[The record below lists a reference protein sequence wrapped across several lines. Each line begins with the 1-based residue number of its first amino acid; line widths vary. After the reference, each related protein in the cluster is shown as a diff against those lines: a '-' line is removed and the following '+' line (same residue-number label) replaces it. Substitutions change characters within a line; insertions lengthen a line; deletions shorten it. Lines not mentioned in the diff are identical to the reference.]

1 MDKPDYYYMT
11 TERWFDKIMEENN
24 YQKSKAVEV
33 HLRIAKHYAT
43 IVNSL
48 VKNLKDQSEST
59 QAKLYIFINQNNDKR
74 IKKMWD
80 AVDTA
85 KLEKIQGW
93 KFVEDGETFIYYL
106 QVKYKGNLRKVS
118 HEESMQIDLIT
129 WYDQAYRKQVSEGI
143 LLA

>member
-1 MDKPDYYYMT
+1 MEKPDYYYMT

-43 IVNSL
+43 IANSL

-85 KLEKIQGW
+85 KLEKMQGW

-106 QVKYKGNLRKVS
+106 QVKYKGNLKKVS

>member
-1 MDKPDYYYMT
+1 MEKPDYYYMT
-11 TERWFDKIMEENN
+11 TERWFKKIMEENN
-24 YQKSKAVEV
+24 YQKSKAVEA

-85 KLEKIQGW
+85 KLEKMQGW

-106 QVKYKGNLRKVS
+106 QVKYKGNLREVS
-118 HEESMQIDLIT
+118 DEENMQINLIT
-129 WYDQAYRKQVSEGI
+129 WYDQAYRKQVNEGI

>member
-1 MDKPDYYYMT
+1 MKKPDYYYMT
-11 TERWFDKIMEENN
+11 TERWFDKIMKENN

-33 HLRIAKHYAT
+33 HLKIAKHYAA

-48 VKNLKDQSEST
+48 VKNLKDQPEST

-74 IKKMWD
+74 IEKMWD
-80 AVDTA
+80 AIDTA
-85 KLEKIQGW
+85 KLEKMQGW

>member
-1 MDKPDYYYMT
+1 MEKPDYYYMT

-43 IVNSL
+43 IVNSF

-85 KLEKIQGW
+85 KLEKMQGW

-143 LLA
+143 SLA

>member
-33 HLRIAKHYAT
+33 HLRIAKYYAT

-85 KLEKIQGW
+85 KLEKMQGW

-106 QVKYKGNLRKVS
+106 QVKYKENLRKVS

>member
-33 HLRIAKHYAT
+33 HLRIAKHYVT

-85 KLEKIQGW
+85 KLEKMQGW

-143 LLA
+143 SLA

>member
-1 MDKPDYYYMT
+1 MEKPDYYYMT
-11 TERWFDKIMEENN
+11 TERWFKKIMEENN

-85 KLEKIQGW
+85 KLEKMQGW

-143 LLA
+143 SLA